1 MVESQEETEYTPQKM
16 PIAPAKVKNQFS
28 ARPRKIVRKLVPIP
42 ACLTLGRT
50 VLYFSCRSNITT

>member
-1 MVESQEETEYTPQKM
+1 M

-42 ACLTLGRT
+42 GSGIHFFTKKRLL
-50 VLYFSCRSNITT
+50 VEK